1 MRFIEVEINPE
12 HSLSIS
18 EENSSLFSIQLEPIF

>member
-12 HSLSIS
+12 HYLSIS
-18 EENSSLFSIQLEPIF
+18 EETSSLFSTQLEPIF